1 MTFRSMKIYLCVT
14 AVFVSTSGQLELRAQ
29 AVTGSVLGRVTDQSG
44 SAVASAS
51 VTLINLATNKNSK
64 AATDSQGEYT
74 FPDPV
79 LRPASLED
87 SPARAG
93 YGSHQRA
100 SPEAGCIS

>member
-1 MTFRSMKIYLCVT
+1 MKIYLCVT

-87 SPARAG
+87 CPARAG

-100 SPEAGCIS
+100 GPEAGCIS